1 MSKRNFGF
9 VYVLSNPEMDGVFKV
24 GTTDRPPHMRAAEI
38 SAATGVPQPFVVE
51 YYAEVSSSTLYE
63 RMVHKKLERY
73 RVNESREF
81 FRADIMVIVGAIRNA
96 DDYSDDPMLPWF
108 EAKGQN
114 VTIRDLHSAG
124 CLPSEIASVLTDALA
139 NDPQGGTH

>member
-1 MSKRNFGF
+1 MSKRSFGF
-9 VYVLSNPEMDGVFKV
+9 IYVLSNPEMDGVYKI
-24 GTTDRPPHMRAAEI
+24 GMTDRSPHMRASEI
-38 SAATGVPQPFVVE
+38 SAATGVPQPFAVE
-51 YYAEVSSSTLYE
+51 YYAEVSAPTLYE

-96 DDYSDDPMLPWF
+96 DDFSADPMIPWF
-108 EAKGQN
+108 EAKGQI

-124 CLPSEIASVLTDALA
+124 LLPSKASTALTDALA
-139 NDPQGGTH
+139 NDVQGGTH